1 MKCNAFSE
9 ELKNT
14 YLFNI
19 FKNSYFNI
27 SISKNI
33 IYLKFKKKKCNNIFY
48 RFSSK
53 LVNIVLKLFVSDICL
68 SHSSGGLGWEGE
80 KF

>member
-14 YLFNI
+14 YLFSI

-27 SISKNI
+27 SISKII
-33 IYLKFKKKKCNNIFY
+33 IYLKFKKKVKIFFTD
-48 RFSSK
+48 FSSK
-53 LVNIVLKLFVSDICL
+53 LVNIVLNLFVIDICL